1 MAHRIIPDDEIKYV
15 PKEKL
20 DKLRQEVSA
29 ATEFS
34 VVKTGHKKE
43 QKEDIVDQI
52 AESEQDDEDNISD
65 EEFGDLTAQIKAKVA
80 KENPELVKAAEAEKK
95 AKTKTKTKTVEEAM
109 KELKEVKK
117 PSTSGVFGAVKLR

>member
-1 MAHRIIPDDEIKYV
+1 MAHKIIPDDEIKYV

-20 DKLRQEVSA
+20 EKLRQEVSA

-43 QKEDIVDQI
+43 QKDDIVDQI

-80 KENPELVKAAEAEKK
+80 KENPALVKAAEAEKK
-95 AKTKTKTKTVEEAM
+95 AKKMTAEEAM

-117 PSTSGVFGAVKLR
+117 PSVGGVFGAVKLR

>member
-1 MAHRIIPDDEIKYV
+1 MAHKIIPDDEIKYV

-20 DKLRQEVSA
+20 EKLRQEVSA

-43 QKEDIVDQI
+43 QKDDIVDQI

-65 EEFGDLTAQIKAKVA
+65 EEFDDLTAQIKAKIA
-80 KENPELVKAAEAEKK
+80 KEKPALVKAAEAEKK
-95 AKTKTKTKTVEEAM
+95 AKKMTAEEAM

-117 PSTSGVFGAVKLR
+117 PSVGGVFGAVKLR